1 MFIAEKEGNKQLA
14 EILDSTQLAIKVSL
28 NSCYGFL
35 GRAQGSL
42 ILKELGSIVTAVGRQ
57 LINQTKEYVEGDLLE
72 FLKETQLVTH
82 QVKTVDISDMSKN
95 DKLLFLKKFKIN

>member
-1 MFIAEKEGNKQLA
+1 MFVAEKEGNQQLA

-72 FLKETQLVTH
+72 YLKETQLVTH
-82 QVKTVDISDMSKN
+82 QVKKLDLSDMSKN
-95 DKLLFLKKFKIN
+95 DKLRFLKQFKQN